1 MLTTSPSQG
10 ALITPSEGSM
20 ATVFPRTSAAKVLS
34 TIWSFGITV
43 PFTGAF
49 KISSEEAGSVLSEA
63 VSVSEAAG
71 SSLAVSSMETVAL
84 DFTGFV
90 TILVS
95 YLSVTF
101 SVFQCSSM
109 IKRM

>member
-1 MLTTSPSQG
+1 
-10 ALITPSEGSM
+10 M

-49 KISSEEAGSVLSEA
+49 KISSEEAVSVLSEA

-71 SSLAVSSMETVAL
+71 SSLTVSSIETGTEAVVSVI
-84 DFTGFV
+84 GF
-90 TILVS
+90 
-95 YLSVTF
+95 F
-101 SVFQCSSM
+101 F
-109 IKRM
+109 